1 MTSSASAT
9 GSSSAVTPP
18 FRVIIIDDD
27 EIDRMAARR
36 VLEQLPL
43 RVSIEEFGS
52 GETGLERLL
61 LGDVDCVLLDYSLP
75 GFSGFE
81 VLARL
86 DAAKVDVPV
95 IMMTGVDGDEQ
106 LIVEALR
113 NGAYDYLSKSKLQVA
128 TLWSKIRA
136 VRRLHGARSQ
146 IRAAQIKLHT
156 TIAQLRQA
164 VAARDSVLA
173 VVSHDLRGPLNNIQL
188 SLALLEAEDPTA
200 RRMAIDSIGRAVS
213 RSNRLISDLLDVSQ
227 FEGGRIELQLGLI
240 DARALVH
247 SAVAEVATLAERS
260 GNELILEI
268 DEGLGPIEG
277 DRERLIQVLDNLL
290 RNALKYGPDASE
302 IRVRVSV
309 CSDNPSHAEF
319 SVCDRGPGID
329 ERDRGQVFERFWQAD
344 TRAKSMGSGLGLA
357 IAKSIVEAHGGQI
370 AVDQAVDGGA
380 RFYFTLPFVR
390 ADERELPDTPDLR
403 GR

>member
-1 MTSSASAT
+1 MTGTSSA
-9 GSSSAVTPP
+9 VPP
-18 FRVIIIDDD
+18 PLRVIVIDDD

-36 VLEQLPL
+36 ILEQLPL
-43 RVSIEEFGS
+43 RVSIEEFES
-52 GETGLERLL
+52 GETGLARLL
-61 LGDVDCVLLDYSLP
+61 AGDVDCVLLDYSLP
-75 GFSGFE
+75 GFDGFE

-86 DAAKVDVPV
+86 DAAQIDVPV
-95 IMMTGVDGDEQ
+95 IMMTGIDGDEQ

-113 NGAYDYLSKSKLQVA
+113 NGAYDYLSKSRLQVA

-146 IRAAQIKLHT
+146 IRAAQTKLHS

-188 SLALLEAEDPTA
+188 SLGLLEADDPAA
-200 RRMAIDSIGRAVS
+200 RRMAIDSIERAVS

-227 FEGGRIELQLGLI
+227 FESGGFELQLASI

-247 SAVAEVATLAERS
+247 SAVSEVAALAGQTR
-260 GNELILEI
+260 NELLVEI
-268 DEGLGPIEG
+268 DEALAPVHG
-277 DRERLIQVLDNLL
+277 DRERLLQVLDNLL
-290 RNALKYGPDASE
+290 RNALKYGPNASE
-302 IRVRVSV
+302 LRVRVRV
-309 CSDNPSHAEF
+309 CSDDPRHAEF
-319 SVCDRGPGID
+319 SVSDRGPGID

-344 TRAKSMGSGLGLA
+344 SRAKSSGSGLGLA

-370 AVDQAVDGGA
+370 GVDQAIEGGA
-380 RFYFTLPFVR
+380 RFYFTLPFVH
-390 ADERELPDTPDLR
+390 AAKLEPPHA
-403 GR
+403 